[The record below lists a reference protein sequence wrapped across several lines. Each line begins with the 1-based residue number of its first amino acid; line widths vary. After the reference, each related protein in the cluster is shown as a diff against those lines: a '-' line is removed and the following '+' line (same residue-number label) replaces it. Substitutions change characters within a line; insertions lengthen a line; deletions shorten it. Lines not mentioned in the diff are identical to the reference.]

1 MRLQRISLVA
11 AGILATVTGCTE
23 AAADDFGQPTGSTTA
38 HARDLLPMTST
49 SSGDAPRDLLIRDIE
64 QTYPTNSYYGVSA
77 DGGVLLIHR
86 GRVPLVD
93 DLDAGLRLRHPEVPL
108 IFTDAPPPHPV
119 LTELTTHI
127 KVDIP
132 YWKSKGVAVAAVALN
147 HDGSG
152 VAVMVDQPT
161 AALAAAMRERYKFP
175 NLELFHGEFA
185 AA

>member
-1 MRLQRISLVA
+1 MRLLRIGLVA
-11 AGILATVTGCTE
+11 AGVLATATGCTGP
-23 AAADDFGQPTGSTTA
+23 AADGFGQPAGSTTA
-38 HARDLLPMTST
+38 NTRELRPLPST
-49 SSGDAPRDLLIRDIE
+49 SSGDTPRDLLIRDIE
-64 QTYPTNSYYGVSA
+64 QTYPTNSHHGVST
-77 DGGVLLIHR
+77 DGGGLLIHR

-93 DLDAGLRLRHPEVPL
+93 DLDASLRLRHPEVPL
-108 IFTDAPPPHPV
+108 NFTDAPPPHPV
-119 LTELTTHI
+119 LIEVTTHI

-175 NLELFHGEFA
+175 NLELFHGELA
-185 AA
+185 PA